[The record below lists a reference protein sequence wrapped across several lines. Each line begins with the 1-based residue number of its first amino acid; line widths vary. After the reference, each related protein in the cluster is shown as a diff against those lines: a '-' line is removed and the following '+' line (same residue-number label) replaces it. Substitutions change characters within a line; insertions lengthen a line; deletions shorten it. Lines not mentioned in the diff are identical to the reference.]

1 MQVAKKISRNL
12 SNIYL
17 FRNKQEWK
25 ALSTDTHRL
34 YATIFKLYLQFQ
46 IQTNISKK
54 CYKSQNLN
62 ADTEELEMILLNPFI
77 LQKDNTHTKRITQA
91 QRGELSQK
99 QLLDNIGLEYSFQD
113 LKIRAILNM
122 PLTTLRLIN
131 QATKEKKNK
140 ALQPHSMV
148 KTSSNKQSVRNN
160 SIVVII
166 IRITQKLL
174 W

>member
-17 FRNKQEWK
+17 FRNKQVWK
-25 ALSTDTHRL
+25 ALSTETHRL
-34 YATIFKLYLQFQ
+34 FATIFKLYLQFQ
-46 IQTNISKK
+46 TQINKTFQRNF
-54 CYKSQNLN
+54 YKSQNLN

-131 QATKEKKNK
+131 QATKEKKIK
-140 ALQPHSMV
+140 LFSL
-148 KTSSNKQSVRNN
+148 TVRLKHLAINN
-160 SIVVII
+160 
-166 IRITQKLL
+166 Q
-174 W
+174 